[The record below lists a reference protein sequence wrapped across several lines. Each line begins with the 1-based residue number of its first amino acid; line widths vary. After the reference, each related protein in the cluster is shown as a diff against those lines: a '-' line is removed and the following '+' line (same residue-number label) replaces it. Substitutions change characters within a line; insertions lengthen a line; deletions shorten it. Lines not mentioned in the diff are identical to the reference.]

1 MEKYYKKLV
10 SGVRDMFKDAAHKK
24 AVLGVSGGL
33 DSAAT
38 IKLIVDALGSENVTA
53 ILMPENG
60 LTKAENIRHAKGL
73 CQFLRVE
80 YYYQPINSFLLD
92 YSALP
97 WKQNEVAFM
106 NTKARIRAT
115 ILYNYAN
122 THHALVVGTSN
133 KSELLL
139 GYGTKY
145 GDLAADFLP
154 LGNLY
159 KTQVQQLADYM
170 QLPKEIVEKPPSAEL
185 YAGQTDEEE
194 LGASYKELDTILE
207 QRESGE
213 EALITKGMNAVLVRN
228 VFKKIRENEHKRKLP
243 PIIEC

>member
-1 MEKYYKKLV
+1 MEQYYKKLV
-10 SGVRDMFKDAAHKK
+10 SGIRDITKEASHRR
-24 AVLGVSGGL
+24 VVVGVSGGL
-33 DSAAT
+33 DSAVTVTLAAE
-38 IKLIVDALGSENVTA
+38 ALGPENVTA
-53 ILMPENG
+53 LIMPENG

-97 WKQNEVAFM
+97 WKQNEVAFI

-159 KTQVQQLADYM
+159 KTQVQKLADYM
-170 QLPKEIVEKPPSAEL
+170 QLPQEIIEKAPSAEL
-185 YAGQTDEEE
+185 YAGQTDEED

-207 QRESGE
+207 QRENGE
-213 EALITKGMNAVLVRN
+213 EALITKGMNAALVRS
-228 VFKKIRENEHKRKLP
+228 VFKKIRENEHKRVLP
-243 PIIEC
+243 PIIEL

>member
-1 MEKYYKKLV
+1 MENHYKKIV
-10 SGVRDMFKDAAHKK
+10 SGIRDIVKEAAHRK
-24 AVLGVSGGL
+24 AVIGVSGGL

-38 IKLIVDALGSENVTA
+38 LKLVVDALGAEQVTA
-53 ILMPENG
+53 LLMPENG
-60 LTKAENIRHAKGL
+60 ITKTENIRHAKGM

-80 YYYQPINSFLLD
+80 YYYQSINSFMLA

-122 THHALVVGTSN
+122 THQALVAGTSN

-154 LGNLY
+154 LGDLY

-170 QLPKEIVEKPPSAEL
+170 HLPKEIIEKAPSAEL
-185 YAGQTDEEE
+185 RVGQTDEED
-194 LGASYKELDTILE
+194 LGASYKELDRILE
-207 QRESGE
+207 KRDSGE
-213 EALITKGMNAVLVRN
+213 EALITKGMNAALVRSI
-228 VFKKIRENEHKRKLP
+228 FKKIRDNEHKRKLP